1 MKKSYFNYTIRAL
14 NVLLAV
20 LICSFAFTACDDD
33 DNDKAE
39 MHITGIYLEMPLQT
53 FPTEKW
59 SLPVWDN

>member
-39 MHITGIYLEMPLQT
+39 MHL
-53 FPTEKW
+53 
-59 SLPVWDN
+59 SLIHI